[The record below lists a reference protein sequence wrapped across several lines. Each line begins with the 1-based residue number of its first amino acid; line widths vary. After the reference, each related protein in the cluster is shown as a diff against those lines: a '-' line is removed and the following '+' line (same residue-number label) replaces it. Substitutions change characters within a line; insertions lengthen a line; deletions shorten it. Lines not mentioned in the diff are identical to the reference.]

1 MAHCITSSV
10 LDIFRIGPGPSS
22 SHTIGPMCAAR
33 NFMLNA
39 ASMDR
44 SKLSR
49 AKRVVVDLYGS
60 LALTGKGHG
69 TDRAIAAGLFGQEPE
84 TCDIDFMHSLLRDP
98 KVGYDIPFA
107 DGKIRLDASAIVM
120 HRRERNPYRFAN
132 AMKFTIADGEGA
144 SLYEEVWYSVGGGA
158 IERECGDESEG
169 DFAQPCE
176 VPYRYRD
183 WGTFLR
189 LSGKYGLSPAE
200 IAIENEKE
208 IAGCTEEDVRV
219 RIRRILDAMNDSVE
233 RGLSVVGTLPGPLRL
248 ERRAEHVR
256 RLADDAS
263 GEFGLL
269 ARLDAYALAAAEE
282 NAAGNRVVTAPTGGA
297 SGLFA
302 GVVHFL
308 RNDRNVPQGKLE
320 DALLVA
326 GVIGTIA
333 KNNAS
338 ISGAEVGCQ
347 GEVGV
352 ASCMAAAMIACTDG
366 LLPEL
371 VGVAA
376 EIAMEHHL
384 GLTCDPVDGY
394 VQIPCIE
401 RNAVGACTAFN
412 AAMLARLSTP
422 GKQKVTLDEAFA
434 AMLETGRGMNA
445 KFRETALGG
454 LAACA
459 LCD

>member
-1 MAHCITSSV
+1 MEAAAQ
-10 LDIFRIGPGPSS
+10 LDKG
-22 SHTIGPMCAAR
+22 MLAKAR
-33 NFMLNA
+33 
-39 ASMDR
+39 
-44 SKLSR
+44 
-49 AKRVVVDLYGS
+49 RVAVDLYGS

-69 TDRAIAAGLFGQEPE
+69 TDRAIAAGLHGQQPE
-84 TCDIDFMHSLLRDP
+84 TCDIAFMHSLLPDQ
-98 KVGYDIPFA
+98 KAAYDIPLA
-107 DGKIRLDASAIVM
+107 DSTVRLEASAIVM
-120 HRRERNPYRFAN
+120 HRRERNPYKFAN
-132 AMKFTIADGEGA
+132 AMKFSLLGDAGEPLF
-144 SLYEEVWYSVGGGA
+144 SEVWYSIGGGA
-158 IERECGDESEG
+158 IERDGDGAEA
-169 DFAQPCE
+169 DFAEPCE
-176 VPYRYRD
+176 VAYRYRD
-183 WGTFLR
+183 WSSFLR
-189 LSGKYGLSPAE
+189 VSGKYSLSPSE
-200 IAIENEKE
+200 IAIENEKL
-208 IAGCTEEDVRV
+208 ISGQTEGEVRT
-219 RIRRILDAMNDSVE
+219 RIRKILDAMDESVV
-233 RGLSVVGTLPGPLRL
+233 RGLSVIGTLPGPLRL

-282 NAAGNRVVTAPTGGA
+282 NAAGHRVVTAPTGGA

-308 RNDRNVPQGKLE
+308 RHDRKVPQGVLE

-352 ASCMAAAMIACTDG
+352 ASCMAAAMIASTDG

>member
-1 MAHCITSSV
+1 MAHCITTSV

-33 NFMLNA
+33 NFMENA
-39 ASMDR
+39 AQSR
-44 SKLSR
+44 GVASR
-49 AKRVVVDLYGS
+49 ARRVVVDLYGS

-69 TDRAIAAGLFGQEPE
+69 TDRAVAAGLFGQEPE
-84 TCDIDFMHSLLRDP
+84 TCDIAFMQSLLPDQ
-98 KVGYDIPFA
+98 KAGYDVPFA
-107 DGKIRLDASAIVM
+107 GGTVRLEASGIVM
-120 HRRERNPYRFAN
+120 HRRDRNPYRHAN
-132 AMKFTIADGEGA
+132 AMKFSLVDDGGE
-144 SLYEEVWYSVGGGA
+144 SVFSEVWYSVGGGA
-158 IERECGDESEG
+158 IERDGDDSDEVV
-169 DFAQPCE
+169 ATPCE
-176 VPYRYRD
+176 VSYRYRD

-189 LSGKYGLSPAE
+189 LSGKYGLSPSE
-200 IAIENEKE
+200 IAIENEKAVSGMAE
-208 IAGCTEEDVRV
+208 GEVRA
-219 RIRRILDAMNDSVE
+219 RIRKILDAMDESVV
-233 RGLSVVGTLPGPLRL
+233 RGLSVTGTLPGPLRL

-256 RLADDAS
+256 RLADDTS

-282 NAAGNRVVTAPTGGA
+282 NAAGHRVVTAPTGGA

-308 RNDRNVPQGKLE
+308 RHDRKVPQGALE

-352 ASCMAAAMIACTDG
+352 ASCMAAAMISSTDG